1 MSETKKCKH
10 CQSDIPKKAK
20 VCPVC
25 RKKQGRI
32 GKVIGIALVVI
43 IIFAMLG
50 GNSNSDSDNSNVNN
64 SISEEDTQKK
74 ETVSAKKLTAEKYN
88 AIDFGMSYEDVV
100 AIIGEEGENVSE
112 VAVADIVTTIYQW
125 DEGLSN
131 CNVTMQDGEVI
142 GKAQLGIIDSDA
154 KVTMEMY
161 NAVKTGMSYAE
172 VVEIFGGEGA
182 PLSASKLL
190 DSVSVIYMWNG
201 KSLGANC
208 NITFQNDVVFAK
220 AQVGLE

>member
-25 RKKQGRI
+25 RKKQGGI
-32 GKVIGIALVVI
+32 GKVIGIALIVI

-50 GNSNSDSDNSNVNN
+50 GNSSSDSNSNNNN
-64 SISEEDTQKK
+64 SIAEEDTQKK
-74 ETVSAKKLTAEKYN
+74 ETVSTKKLTAEKYN

-112 VAVADIVTTIYQW
+112 VAVVDMVTTIYQW
-125 DEGLSN
+125 DEGFNN
-131 CNVTMQDGEVI
+131 CNVTIQDGEVI
-142 GKAQLGIIDSDA
+142 GKAQLGIIDSVT

-161 NAVKTGMSYAE
+161 NAVKTGMTYAE

-182 PLSASKLL
+182 PLSTSKVLN
-190 DSVSVIYMWNG
+190 SVSIIYMWNG

-220 AQVGLE
+220 AQAGLE